1 MPDTG
6 AVSSFDRSGR
16 LPITRTRY
24 LADIMAGITE
34 QLKAALGERYLLEQ
48 ELGAG
53 GMATVYLAQDVKHH
67 RKVAVKVLRPELAA
81 VIGAERF
88 LKEIEVTA
96 NLQHPHILPLH
107 DSGEAGSFLYYVM
120 PYVDGETLRDKL
132 RREKQ
137 FGVAEAVEITRNV
150 AAALD
155 YAHRQGVIHRDIKPE
170 NVLLHDGQPLI
181 ADFGIALAVSHAGGS
196 RLTETGLSVGTP
208 HYMSPEQAMG
218 DRELD
223 ARSDVY
229 SLGAM
234 LYEMLAGD
242 PPYTGSTAQAIV
254 AKVITEKAPPVTAAR
269 DTVPSH
275 VAAAIAKALNKL
287 PADRFGTAALFAD
300 ALATPGFVDTAAA
313 PSSAA
318 PSPRTRWT
326 PLSVGL
332 AAVAAILALVCAWA
346 LLRPSVDAP
355 VRRFAVVLDDDQA
368 LFFSGQGNPAR
379 LGLSPDGAELVY
391 VGVEE
396 GNPAAAASLPA
407 TSRMYSAQGR
417 RLWHRSFDQLRA
429 RPLPETN
436 GAWAPVFA
444 PDGDRVAFVVEG
456 NTRSLKVLSLAGGP
470 PVTVLDSGV
479 GSTASWGPDDC
490 LYFFDESHLTLRRVP
505 ASGGPV
511 EDVVALDAPA
521 GVGYAWPQMLPGG
534 KGMIATAVPT
544 NQAQA
549 TQGNVTTRTL
559 QIHVFDLESGRA
571 RETLAGAYGLYASS
585 GHLVYVT
592 QQRSLMAVPFD
603 VKALALTGRP
613 TALLEGLDVRVDGAT
628 DLTLSENGVLAY
640 TTTSFNAPEEVAWV
654 TRQGATW
661 KVDSAWVRDVEFEG
675 LALSPDGRR
684 AAVVIEVEDRGDVW
698 VKQLDRG
705 PLSRLTF
712 GGDYNGYPSWSPDGR
727 FVAYQ
732 SLRDGEWN
740 TWIKRADGSGPED
753 LLLDMDRDIW
763 GVTWSRDGT
772 WLIVSVD
779 GPPGSDDIYAYRP
792 GIDSVPVP
800 VVADAFDEFE
810 PALSPDGRWL
820 AYVSDESGRPE
831 VYVRSFPATS
841 AGKWQVSTEGGIEPA
856 WSGNSRELY
865 FRSLDGQQ
873 ILGTDMSAGPS
884 SAVSRRLA
892 SLPAQ
897 NDYER
902 NQRNRLFE
910 VAPDGRFAMIQR
922 SGTPDVSGDLVV
934 VLNWF
939 HELRQRVAPGQGGR

>member
-1 MPDTG
+1 LTDIP
-6 AVSSFDRSGR
+6 SR
-16 LPITRTRY
+16 LASA
-24 LADIMAGITE
+24 LADRYRI
-34 QLKAALGERYLLEQ
+34 ER

-53 GMATVYLAQDVKHH
+53 GMATVYLAQDLKHD
-67 RKVAVKVLRPELAA
+67 RRVALKVLRPELAA

-88 LKEIEVTA
+88 LQEIKVTA
-96 NLQHPHILPLH
+96 NLQQSHILPLY
-107 DSGEAGSFLYYVM
+107 DSGEADSFLYYVM
-120 PYVDGETLRDKL
+120 PYVEGETLRDKL
-132 RREKQ
+132 SREKQ
-137 FGVAEAVEITRNV
+137 LAVGDAVALARAIAT
-150 AAALD
+150 ALE
-155 YAHRQGVIHRDIKPE
+155 YAHKHGVIHRDIKPE
-170 NVLLHDGQPLI
+170 NILLRDSDPLI
-181 ADFGIALAVSHAGGS
+181 ADFGIALALSHAGGT
-196 RLTETGLSVGTP
+196 RLTETGLSIGTP

-254 AKVITEKAPPVTAAR
+254 AKVITEKAPPVTTVR
-269 DTVPSH
+269 DTVPRN

-287 PADRFGTAALFAD
+287 PADRFATAAQFAD
-300 ALATPGFVDTAAA
+300 ALATPGYVDAAA
-313 PSSAA
+313 HSTGAGPTHR
-318 PSPRTRWT
+318 SPWK
-326 PLSVGL
+326 SVGF
-332 AAVAAILALVCAWA
+332 AMTVVAATLAVVAGWA
-346 LLRPSVDAP
+346 LLREPSAP
-355 VRRFAVVLDDDQA
+355 PITRFAVVLDDDQA

-379 LGLSPDGAELVY
+379 LGISPDGTELVY
-391 VGVEE
+391 VGVE
-396 GNPAAAASLPA
+396 GDPAVTGSYPGM
-407 TSRMYSAQGR
+407 SRMYSAQGR
-417 RLWHRSFDQLRA
+417 RLWHRSFAQLRA
-429 RPLPETN
+429 RPLPETE
-436 GAWAPVFA
+436 GAWAPAFA
-444 PDGDRVAFVVEG
+444 PDGDRVAFLAEANV
-456 NTRSLKVLSLAGGP
+456 RSIKVLSLAGGP

-479 GSTASWGPDDC
+479 GSTVSWGPEDC
-490 LYFFDESHLTLRRVP
+490 LYFFDESHLKLRRVP
-505 ASGGPV
+505 ASGGTV
-511 EDVVALDAPA
+511 EDVVTLEAPP
-521 GVGYAWPQMLPGG
+521 GVGYGWPQVLPGG
-534 KGMIATAVPT
+534 KGLIATAIPT

-559 QIHVFDLESGRA
+559 QVHVVDIESGRS
-571 RETLAGAYGLYASS
+571 RETVAGAYGIYASS

-603 VKALALTGRP
+603 VKALALAGRP
-613 TALLEGLDVRVDGAT
+613 TALLEGVDVRVDGAT
-628 DLTLSENGVLAY
+628 DLTLSQNGVLAY
-640 TTTSFNAPEEVAWV
+640 TSTSFNAPEEVAWV
-654 TRQGATW
+654 TRQGTTW

-712 GGDYNGYPSWSPDGR
+712 EGDYNGYPSWSPDGR

-740 TWIKRADGSGPED
+740 TWIKRADGSGPEEP
-753 LLLDMDRDIW
+753 LLDLDRDIW

-779 GPPGSDDIYAYRP
+779 GPPGTDDIFAFRP

-800 VVADAFDEFE
+800 IVADAFDEYE

-820 AYVSDESGRPE
+820 AYVSDESGRSE
-831 VYVRSFPATS
+831 VYVRAFPATT
-841 AGKWQVSTEGGIEPA
+841 AGKWLISTEGGIEPA
-856 WSGNSRELY
+856 WSGNARELY
-865 FRSLDGQQ
+865 FRSLDGKS
-873 ILGTDMSAGPS
+873 ILVADMAAGPS

-892 SLPAQ
+892 ALPEQ

-902 NQRNRLFE
+902 NERNRLFE

-939 HELRQRVAPGQGGR
+939 QELRQRVGTQ